1 MRHTLRAALGFLLRS
16 GVGVPSLL
24 ILWLLMAMGTP
35 AGLFA
40 FAQDVGARSQRT
52 SAEQVPAVRLGANL
66 VIVPVTVMDPYDRFV
81 TGLRKEHFE
90 IYDEKVKQEIV
101 FFSEEDAPISIG
113 IVFDVS
119 GSMRE
124 KITRA
129 RTALR
134 RFLDTS
140 HPDDEFFVIAFNHEV
155 QLVQDFTTSA
165 ETIMS
170 KLMLIA
176 PEGRTALYDAAY
188 LGIEKVRQGKHA
200 RKAVLIISDGQ
211 DNSSRYTYGQLR
223 ELVKESEVQ
232 IYAIG
237 IFGLNERATSNEALG
252 RSILEEITSLTGG
265 RAFFPDTPVELDDVL
280 TRIALELR
288 HQYSLGFYPTNASR
302 EGEWRRIRVRVN
314 PPRGLPR
321 LTVRAREGYYAIP
334 PQ

>member
-1 MRHTLRAALGFLLRS
+1 MNALSAVTIGVLLGLVTPCALAQAEMPS
-16 GVGVPSLL
+16 GG
-24 ILWLLMAMGTP
+24 
-35 AGLFA
+35 
-40 FAQDVGARSQRT
+40 QRP
-52 SAEQVPAVRLGANL
+52 SAEQMPAVRLGTTL

-90 IYDEKVKQEIV
+90 IYDEKIKQEIA
-101 FFSEEDAPISIG
+101 FFSEEDAPLSIG

-124 KITRA
+124 KIARA
-129 RTALR
+129 RAALR

-140 HPDDEFFVIAFNHEV
+140 HPEDEFFVIAFNHAV
-155 QLVQDFTTSA
+155 QLVQDFTLSA

-176 PEGRTALYDAAY
+176 PEGRTALYDAVY

-200 RKAVLIISDGQ
+200 RKALLIISDGQ

-223 ELVKESEVQ
+223 DLVKESDVQ

-288 HQYSLGFYPTNASR
+288 HQYSLGFYPTAPAR

-321 LTVRAREGYYAIP
+321 LTVRAREGYYATP

>member
-1 MRHTLRAALGFLLRS
+1 
-16 GVGVPSLL
+16 
-24 ILWLLMAMGTP
+24 
-35 AGLFA
+35 
-40 FAQDVGARSQRT
+40 
-52 SAEQVPAVRLGANL
+52 
-66 VIVPVTVMDPYDRFV
+66 
-81 TGLRKEHFE
+81 
-90 IYDEKVKQEIV
+90 
-101 FFSEEDAPISIG
+101 
-113 IVFDVS
+113 
-119 GSMRE
+119 
-124 KITRA
+124 
-129 RTALR
+129 
-134 RFLDTS
+134 
-140 HPDDEFFVIAFNHEV
+140 V
-155 QLVQDFTTSA
+155 QLVQDFTMSA

-200 RKAVLIISDGQ
+200 RKALLIISDGQ

-223 ELVKESEVQ
+223 DLVKESDVQ

-237 IFGLNERATSNEALG
+237 IFGVNERATSNEALG

-265 RAFFPDTPVELDDVL
+265 RAFFPDTPIELEDVL

-302 EGEWRRIRVRVN
+302 EGEWRRIRVRLN

-321 LTVRAREGYYAIP
+321 LTVRAREGYYATP

>member
-1 MRHTLRAALGFLLRS
+1 MKALSAAT
-16 GVGVPSLL
+16 VGSLL
-24 ILWLLMAMGTP
+24 WLVTPFILAQTP
-35 AGLFA
+35 SVQGMPST
-40 FAQDVGARSQRT
+40 GQRAP
-52 SAEQVPAVRLGANL
+52 SEQMPAVRLGTNL

-90 IYDEKVKQEIV
+90 IYDEKIKQEIV
-101 FFSEEDAPISIG
+101 FFSEEDAPLSIG
-113 IVFDVS
+113 IIFDVS

-129 RTALR
+129 RAALR

-140 HPDDEFFVIAFNHEV
+140 HPDDEFFVIAFNHRV
-155 QLVQDFTTSA
+155 QLVQDFTMST

-200 RKAVLIISDGQ
+200 RKALLIISDGQ

-223 ELVKESEVQ
+223 DLVKESDVQ

-288 HQYSLGFYPTNASR
+288 HQYSLGFYPTNISR

-321 LTVRAREGYYAIP
+321 LTVRAREGYYATS
-334 PQ
+334 PQQ